1 MKKINTI
8 LFDLDGTLLS
18 MDTDAFTKRYF
29 KELAIKLSD
38 YLTPDEVTK
47 NIWNSTM
54 YMINNVDVEKTNEE
68 AFFEDFYK
76 NVKHKKEVL
85 NPILDDF
92 YDKDFDKI
100 KDVSKRNEDIV
111 KAISLLK
118 EKGYDLV
125 VATNP
130 LFPKK
135 AVLDRINWAGLDY
148 NDFIFITN
156 FEEMHYCKPNLDFYR
171 EVLKKINKDPSSCL
185 MVGNDIKEDMI
196 AKEIGIRTYLI
207 NDFLIGDIEENK
219 NIDYKGDYTDFYKF
233 VKDFP
238 NLNIQLE

>member
-29 KELAIKLSD
+29 KELGIKLRD
-38 YLTPDEVTK
+38 YLTPEEVTK

-54 YMINNVDVEKTNEE
+54 YMINNVEAEKTNEE

-76 NVKHKKEVL
+76 NVKHEKEVL

-92 YDKDFDKI
+92 YEKDFDKI
-100 KDVSKRNEDIV
+100 KDVSVRNEHIIKV
-111 KAISLLK
+111 INLLK
-118 EKGYDLV
+118 KKGFDLV

-135 AVLDRINWAGLDY
+135 AVLDRISWAGLDY
-148 NDFIFITN
+148 KDFIFITN
-156 FEEMHYCKPNLDFYR
+156 FEEMHFCKPNLDFYR
-171 EVLKKINKDPSSCL
+171 EVLKKINKDPESCL
-185 MVGNDIKEDMI
+185 MVGNHIEEDMI
-196 AKEIGIRTYLI
+196 AKEIGVKTYLI
-207 NDFLIGDIEENK
+207 NDYLIGDVEENN
-219 NIDYKGDYTDFYKF
+219 NIDYQGNYKDFYEFAKGL
-233 VKDFP
+233 P
-238 NLNIQLE
+238 NLNIS